1 MKRREMEFQGCAD
14 VRLYAQAWL
23 PEEPPQM
30 LLAISHGLAEHGGRY
45 SAMAEQLVPHGC
57 AVYALDHR
65 GHGRSSGNRANI
77 DSFEFVV
84 SDLGTFIGRAQR
96 QHPGVPVVLLGHSMG
111 GAIALACALRYQDVL
126 RALVLSAPALAPP
139 EPPSAFRRL
148 TLRAMSAMRPDKGVL
163 QLPASQVSR
172 DPEVVAA
179 YQRDPLVFRGP
190 IPARTI
196 AELLDG
202 MEQLAGQVQE
212 LRLPVLV
219 QHGTADRL
227 VPLATVQP
235 LYQKLGMQKR
245 RTVMLYDGLY
255 HEVYNEPERE
265 RVLRDLCRWLA
276 I

>member
-1 MKRREMEFQGCAD
+1 MKHREMEFPGCGD
-14 VRLYAQAWL
+14 VRLYGQAWL

-45 SAMAEQLVPHGC
+45 APLAERLVPRGC
-57 AVYALDHR
+57 AVYAIDHR
-65 GHGRSSGNRANI
+65 GHGRSAGGRANI
-77 DSFEFVV
+77 DRFEYVV

-148 TLRAMSAMRPDKGVL
+148 TLRALSALRPEHGVL
-163 QLPASQVSR
+163 QLPSVFVSR
-172 DPEVVAA
+172 DPDVVRA
-179 YQRDPLVFRGP
+179 YERDPLVFRGP

-196 AELLDG
+196 AELLLG
-202 MEQLAGQVQE
+202 MEETAVLAHE
-212 LRLPVLV
+212 MRLPVLI
-219 QHGTADRL
+219 QHGTSDRL
-227 VPLATVQP
+227 VPIAAVQP
-235 LYQKLGMQKR
+235 VYQQLGAHKR
-245 RTVMLYDGLY
+245 RTMHVYDGLY
-255 HEVYNEPERE
+255 HEVYNEPEKD
-265 RVLRDLCRWLA
+265 RVFEDLCRWLA